1 MENGKIHLEIMLPE
15 EFDDLKPYGIK
26 TETWQNRVYANC
38 RLKNADGTPI
48 EINTDM
54 LGKPYRNTIGPIS
67 KLKSGNNRG
76 FNMECTVKHIRDTK
90 TCPFCWICC
99 ENNGTKS
106 I

>member
-26 TETWQNRVYANC
+26 TETLAKPRIC
-38 RLKNADGTPI
+38 ELPFENADGTPI

-67 KLKSGNNRG
+67 KLKSGNNK
-76 FNMECTVKHIRDTK
+76 VLI
-90 TCPFCWICC
+90 W
-99 ENNGTKS
+99 S
-106 I
+106 AQ